1 MDESDVVVDQGNYHS
16 LREADESEISGH
28 HAIYVGVHVPHNEEQ
43 QQKNHH
49 HHHHKHRHKGKSK
62 KNGSSHSSANNSSS
76 TADAFFP
83 NSDPDA
89 RPDALLLDKNGTGDA
104 SQRVKFILGDEADDG
119 HESHEIFTE
128 MEELCYGSDGE
139 ELEWKEMA
147 RWIKY
152 EEDVDV
158 DADRWSK
165 PHVATLPL
173 HSLFELR
180 TCLINGTVCLDM
192 EADNIVQIADLVL
205 DKLIM
210 SEQLDESKREQVREA
225 LLRKHHHQS
234 HKKHR
239 DKRGSSLLPMIR
251 SLTDI
256 GRSLSQGG
264 AHNTSMEQQAAAQSG
279 IQTSHGSS
287 PNIQNSQTSPSSLM
301 VKGNSGDLGKSETSG
316 SLPKVSSHHSL
327 KKRLSEA
334 RLSIPH
340 NLAGHSL
347 SKRLS
352 EARMS
357 LPQNLQGLSMTSL
370 ESYQRS
376 KPEPIK
382 HKQDFRHGRSKSFH
396 SVSCKVD
403 SPRLH
408 RMHHNKFERS
418 KSFHSYPSKSE
429 SLRSNKSDSSYRFK
443 RSKARHSFMRK
454 IPQGAEASN
463 VLIGEVD
470 FLSRPIIAFVR
481 LQSAVSL
488 GDLTEVPIPT
498 RFLFILLGPV
508 GETKRYHEI
517 GRCVA
522 TLMSDKV
529 FHDVAY
535 KAKSTK
541 DLLAGIDE
549 FIDSVT
555 VLPPGAWDPNIR
567 IEPPKVV
574 PDQAKRLSHF
584 QTPNGH
590 AEGIDEEDGG
600 GGGGH
605 NGEHEGLERTGKIFG
620 GLIQDCKRRFPFYLS
635 DFKDAFHLQCL
646 ASFIFMYFACI
657 TPVITFG
664 GLLGEATENR
674 MSALEGLLG
683 ASICGVAFHLF
694 SGQPLT
700 ILGSTGPILVYEKI
714 LFGFCKTQEL
724 DYLSFRFWIGLWT
737 MVFCVILVATDA
749 SSFVKYFTRFIEES
763 FSSLISFIFIYE
775 SVHKLMKIYKE
786 YPVARYA
793 NDNTTY
799 ECMCQTATGLFEYD
813 EKDFYTESKIDC
825 DSLNGTLVG
834 NWCGK
839 HVPQSD
845 IFFMSLIL
853 MLGTFTIAYSLKEF
867 KTTGYFPTIIR
878 TTVSDFAVLIAVVI
892 MVGVDRLF
900 GVDTPKLLVPSE
912 FKPTSDLRKGWFI
925 HPFNGNGWWT
935 VLAAIIPALLATIL
949 VFMDQQITAVIV
961 NRKENKFKKG
971 LGYHLDLLVVAV
983 MLGICSIMGLPWF
996 VAATV
1001 LSINHVNSLRVE
1013 SECKAPGERPKIVGC
1028 REQRVTGVMVFV
1040 MIGLATLMTKI
1051 LSYVPMPVLYGVFLF
1066 MGIASLKG
1074 VQFVDRLSLFFMPLK
1089 YQPDYIYLRHVGIKK
1104 VYLFTFIQL
1113 MCLVVLWVIKST
1125 DAAIVFPIMVL
1136 GMVVGRKLMDYVFT
1150 KQEVMMLDDVMPE
1163 MTKRAKHDRKKKQ
1176 EEEVAACE
1184 QFQFLAKLK
1193 RLGCGIK
1200 WKYKKGR
1207 KRSDTFQLLQRA
1219 SAMASQEQPK
1229 MAKNGSA
1236 MKEKL
1241 KDEEPAYSP
1250 PPSSPKPTEN
1260 LEETESIKNIPGRVQ
1275 VPLSDGNMLSIPVDK
1290 VEFHPEV
1297 ACINIPED
1305 MAKTGVWKAL
1315 AKNAEGGQVVHRKP
1329 HGKEKSSSGGRPNLD
1344 LPTIP
1349 GSPRESSY
1357 LETQRGSI
1365 QEVRIEVPEQFRR
1378 TPSPPPTHIGTDNE
1392 TSV

>member
-28 HAIYVGVHVPHNEEQ
+28 HAIYVGVHVPHSEEQ
-43 QQKNHH
+43 PQKHHHH

-62 KNGSSHSSANNSSS
+62 KNGSHSSANNSSS
-76 TADAFFP
+76 TSDAFSP

-104 SQRVKFILGDEADDG
+104 SQRVKFILGDEADEG

-128 MEELCYGSDGE
+128 MEELCVGSDGE

-180 TCLINGTVCLDM
+180 NCLINGTVCLDM

-264 AHNTSMEQQAAAQSG
+264 SHNTSMEQQAAQG
-279 IQTSHGSS
+279 TLQTSHGSS

-301 VKGNSGDLGKSETSG
+301 VKTSSGELGKSDTSG

-327 KKRLSEA
+327 KKRFSEA

-340 NLAGHSL
+340 NLHGHSL

-370 ESYQRS
+370 ESYHRS
-376 KPEPIK
+376 KPESIK
-382 HKQDFRHGRSKSFH
+382 HKLDFRHGRSKSFH
-396 SVSCKVD
+396 SVKVD
-403 SPRLH
+403 SPRLYRAH
-408 RMHHNKFERS
+408 LIDRFE
-418 KSFHSYPSKSE
+418 
-429 SLRSNKSDSSYRFK
+429 

-481 LQSAVSL
+481 LQTAVSL

-498 RFLFILLGPV
+498 RFLFILLGPQS
-508 GETKRYHEI
+508 GGTKRYHEI

-522 TLMSDKV
+522 TLMSDKI

-535 KAKSTK
+535 KAKNVK

-567 IEPPKVV
+567 IEPPKTV
-574 PDQAKRLSHF
+574 PSQAKRLSHF

-600 GGGGH
+600 GGGGGGH
-605 NGEHEGLERTGKIFG
+605 NGEHEGLERTGRIFG
-620 GLIQDCKRRFPFYLS
+620 GLVEDCKRRFPFYLS

-664 GLLGEATENR
+664 GLLGEATDNK
-674 MSALEGLLG
+674 MSALESLLG

-694 SGQPLT
+694 AGQPLT

-714 LFGFCKTQEL
+714 LVSFCETAGL

-737 MVFCVILVATDA
+737 MLLCIILVATDA
-749 SSFVKYFTRFIEES
+749 SSLVKYFTRFIEES

-775 SVHKLMKIYKE
+775 SVHKLIKIYKQN
-786 YPVARYA
+786 PVEGYV
-793 NDNTTY
+793 NENTTY
-799 ECMCQTATGLFEYD
+799 ECMCQTASNLYEYR
-813 EKDFYTESKIDC
+813 EEDFYEEAEEDC
-825 DSLNGTLVG
+825 ERMNGTLVG
-834 NWCGK
+834 NYCGK

-845 IFFMSLIL
+845 IFLMSLVL
-853 MLGTFTIAYSLKEF
+853 MIGTFTIAYSLKEF

-878 TTVSDFAVLIAVVI
+878 QTVSDFAVLIAVLV
-892 MVGVDRLF
+892 MVGVDKLF

-912 FKPTSDLRKGWFI
+912 FKPTSDERKSWFI
-925 HPFNGNGWWT
+925 DPFNGNPWWT
-935 VLAAIIPALLATIL
+935 ALAGVLPALLATIL
-949 VFMDQQITAVIV
+949 IFMDQQITAVIV

-971 LGYHLDLLVVAV
+971 LGYHLDLLIVAV
-983 MLGICSIMGLPWF
+983 MLGVCSIMGLPWF

-1028 REQRVTGVMVFV
+1028 REQRLTGVMVFI

-1051 LSYVPMPVLYGVFLF
+1051 LSFVPMPVLYGVFLF

-1074 VQFVDRLSLFFMPLK
+1074 VQFVDRLALFFMPLK
-1089 YQPDYIYLRHVGIKK
+1089 YQPDYIYLRHVGIKR

-1125 DAAIVFPIMVL
+1125 DAALVFPIMVL
-1136 GMVVGRKLMDYVFT
+1136 GMVLVRKLMDKVFT
-1150 KQEVMMLDDVMPE
+1150 QQELMMLDDVMPE
-1163 MTKRAKHDRKKKQ
+1163 MTKRAKHDRKKKE

-1184 QFQFLAKLK
+1184 Q
-1193 RLGCGIK
+1193 
-1200 WKYKKGR
+1200 
-1207 KRSDTFQLLQRA
+1207 
-1219 SAMASQEQPK
+1219 
-1229 MAKNGSA
+1229 
-1236 MKEKL
+1236 
-1241 KDEEPAYSP
+1241 
-1250 PPSSPKPTEN
+1250 
-1260 LEETESIKNIPGRVQ
+1260 IKNIPGRVQ

-1315 AKNAEGGQVVHRKP
+1315 AKNSEAGQVVHRKP
-1329 HGKEKSSSGGRPNLD
+1329 HGKEKTNSGGARPTLD

-1378 TPSPPPTHIGTDNE
+1378 TPSPPPPYNGTDNE

>member
-28 HAIYVGVHVPHNEEQ
+28 HAIYVGVHVPHSEEQ
-43 QQKNHH
+43 PQKHHHH

-62 KNGSSHSSANNSSS
+62 KNGSHSSANNSSS
-76 TADAFFP
+76 TSDAFSP

-104 SQRVKFILGDEADDG
+104 SQRVKFILGDEADEG

-128 MEELCYGSDGE
+128 MEELCVGSDGE

-180 TCLINGTVCLDM
+180 NCLINGTVCLDM

-264 AHNTSMEQQAAAQSG
+264 SHNTSMEQQAAQG
-279 IQTSHGSS
+279 TLQTSHGSS

-301 VKGNSGDLGKSETSG
+301 VKTSSGELGKSDTSG

-327 KKRLSEA
+327 
-334 RLSIPH
+334 
-340 NLAGHSL
+340 
-347 SKRLS
+347 
-352 EARMS
+352 
-357 LPQNLQGLSMTSL
+357 
-370 ESYQRS
+370 
-376 KPEPIK
+376 
-382 HKQDFRHGRSKSFH
+382 
-396 SVSCKVD
+396 
-403 SPRLH
+403 
-408 RMHHNKFERS
+408 
-418 KSFHSYPSKSE
+418 
-429 SLRSNKSDSSYRFK
+429 
-443 RSKARHSFMRK
+443 KARHSFMRK

-481 LQSAVSL
+481 LQTAVSL

-498 RFLFILLGPV
+498 RFLFILLGPQS
-508 GETKRYHEI
+508 GGTKRYHEI

-522 TLMSDKV
+522 TLMSDKI

-535 KAKSTK
+535 KAKNVK

-567 IEPPKVV
+567 IEPPKTV
-574 PDQAKRLSHF
+574 PSQAKRLSHF

-600 GGGGH
+600 GGGGGGH
-605 NGEHEGLERTGKIFG
+605 NGEHEGLERTGRIFG
-620 GLIQDCKRRFPFYLS
+620 GLVEDCKRRFPFYLS

-664 GLLGEATENR
+664 GLLGEATDNK
-674 MSALEGLLG
+674 MSALESLLG

-694 SGQPLT
+694 AGQPLT

-714 LFGFCKTQEL
+714 LVSFCETAGL

-737 MVFCVILVATDA
+737 MLLCIILVATDA
-749 SSFVKYFTRFIEES
+749 SSLVKYFTRFIEES

-775 SVHKLMKIYKE
+775 SVHKLIKIYKQN
-786 YPVARYA
+786 PVEGYV
-793 NDNTTY
+793 NENTTY
-799 ECMCQTATGLFEYD
+799 ECMCQTASNLYEYR
-813 EKDFYTESKIDC
+813 EEDFYEEAEEDC
-825 DSLNGTLVG
+825 ERMNGTLVG
-834 NWCGK
+834 NYCGK

-845 IFFMSLIL
+845 IFLMSLVL
-853 MLGTFTIAYSLKEF
+853 MIGTFTIAYSLKEF

-878 TTVSDFAVLIAVVI
+878 QTVSDFAVLIAVLV
-892 MVGVDRLF
+892 MVGVDKLF

-912 FKPTSDLRKGWFI
+912 FKPTSDERKSWFI
-925 HPFNGNGWWT
+925 DPFNGNPWWT
-935 VLAAIIPALLATIL
+935 ALAGVLPALLATIL
-949 VFMDQQITAVIV
+949 IFMDQQITAVIV

-971 LGYHLDLLVVAV
+971 LGYHLDLLIVAV
-983 MLGICSIMGLPWF
+983 MLGVCSIMGLPWF

-1028 REQRVTGVMVFV
+1028 REQRLTGVMVFI

-1051 LSYVPMPVLYGVFLF
+1051 LSFVPMPVLYGVFLF

-1074 VQFVDRLSLFFMPLK
+1074 VQFVDRLALFFMPLK
-1089 YQPDYIYLRHVGIKK
+1089 YQPDYIYLRHVGIKR

-1125 DAAIVFPIMVL
+1125 DAALVFPIMVL
-1136 GMVVGRKLMDYVFT
+1136 GMVLVRKLMDKVFT
-1150 KQEVMMLDDVMPE
+1150 QQELMMLDDVMPE
-1163 MTKRAKHDRKKKQ
+1163 MTKRAKHDRKKKE

-1184 QFQFLAKLK
+1184 Q
-1193 RLGCGIK
+1193 
-1200 WKYKKGR
+1200 
-1207 KRSDTFQLLQRA
+1207 
-1219 SAMASQEQPK
+1219 
-1229 MAKNGSA
+1229 
-1236 MKEKL
+1236 
-1241 KDEEPAYSP
+1241 
-1250 PPSSPKPTEN
+1250 
-1260 LEETESIKNIPGRVQ
+1260 IKNIPGRVQ

-1315 AKNAEGGQVVHRKP
+1315 AKNSEAGQVVHRKP
-1329 HGKEKSSSGGRPNLD
+1329 HGKEKTNSGGARPTLD

-1378 TPSPPPTHIGTDNE
+1378 TPSPPPPYNGTDNE

>member
-1 MDESDVVVDQGNYHS
+1 
-16 LREADESEISGH
+16 
-28 HAIYVGVHVPHNEEQ
+28 
-43 QQKNHH
+43 
-49 HHHHKHRHKGKSK
+49 
-62 KNGSSHSSANNSSS
+62 
-76 TADAFFP
+76 
-83 NSDPDA
+83 
-89 RPDALLLDKNGTGDA
+89 
-104 SQRVKFILGDEADDG
+104 
-119 HESHEIFTE
+119 
-128 MEELCYGSDGE
+128 MEELCVGSDGE

-180 TCLINGTVCLDM
+180 NCLINGTVCLDM

-264 AHNTSMEQQAAAQSG
+264 AHNTSMEQQAAQGALH
-279 IQTSHGSS
+279 TSHGSS

-301 VKGNSGDLGKSETSG
+301 VKTSSGELGKSDTCASG

-334 RLSIPH
+334 R
-340 NLAGHSL
+340 
-347 SKRLS
+347 
-352 EARMS
+352 MS
-357 LPQNLQGLSMTSL
+357 LPQNLQGLSMTS
-370 ESYQRS
+370 
-376 KPEPIK
+376 
-382 HKQDFRHGRSKSFH
+382 FH
-396 SVSCKVD
+396 SVKVD
-403 SPRLH
+403 SPRLYRAH
-408 RMHHNKFERS
+408 LIDRFE
-418 KSFHSYPSKSE
+418 
-429 SLRSNKSDSSYRFK
+429 

-481 LQSAVSL
+481 LQTAVSL

-498 RFLFILLGPV
+498 RFLFILLGPQS
-508 GETKRYHEI
+508 GGTKRYHEI

-522 TLMSDKV
+522 TLMSDKI

-535 KAKSTK
+535 KAKNVK

-567 IEPPKVV
+567 IEPPKTV
-574 PDQAKRLSHF
+574 PSQAKRLSHF

-600 GGGGH
+600 GGGGGGGGH

-620 GLIQDCKRRFPFYLS
+620 GLVQDCKRRFPFFLS

-664 GLLGEATENR
+664 GLLGEATDNK
-674 MSALEGLLG
+674 MSALESLLG

-694 SGQPLT
+694 AGQPLT

-714 LFGFCKTQEL
+714 LVGFCETAGL

-737 MVFCVILVATDA
+737 MLLCIILVATDA
-749 SSFVKYFTRFIEES
+749 SSLVKYFTRFIEES

-775 SVHKLMKIYKE
+775 SVHKLIKIYKQN
-786 YPVARYA
+786 PVEGYT
-793 NDNTTY
+793 NENTTY
-799 ECMCQTATGLFEYD
+799 ECMCQTASSLYEYH
-813 EKDFYTESKIDC
+813 EEDFYEEAAKDC
-825 DSLNGTLVG
+825 ERMNGTLVG
-834 NWCGK
+834 NYCGK

-845 IFFMSLIL
+845 IFLMSLLL
-853 MLGTFTIAYSLKEF
+853 MIGTFTIAYSLKEF
-867 KTTGYFPTIIR
+867 KTTGYFPTIVR
-878 TTVSDFAVLIAVVI
+878 QTLSDFAVLIAVLV
-892 MVGVDRLF
+892 MVGVDKLF
-900 GVDTPKLLVPSE
+900 GIDTPKLLVPSE
-912 FKPTSDLRKGWFI
+912 FKPTSDERKSWFI
-925 HPFNGNGWWT
+925 DPFNGNPWWT
-935 VLAAIIPALLATIL
+935 AIAGVLPALLATIL
-949 VFMDQQITAVIV
+949 IFMDQQITAVIV

-971 LGYHLDLLVVAV
+971 LGYHLDLLIVAV

-1013 SECKAPGERPKIVGC
+1013 SDCKAPGERPKIVGC
-1028 REQRVTGVMVFV
+1028 REQRLTGVMVFI

-1051 LSYVPMPVLYGVFLF
+1051 LSFVPMPVLYGVFLF

-1074 VQFVDRLSLFFMPLK
+1074 VQFVDRLALFFMPLK
-1089 YQPDYIYLRHVGIKK
+1089 YQPDYIYLRHVGIKR

-1125 DAAIVFPIMVL
+1125 DAALVFPIMVL
-1136 GMVVGRKLMDYVFT
+1136 GMVLVRKLMDKVFT
-1150 KQEVMMLDDVMPE
+1150 QQELMMLDDVMPE
-1163 MTKRAKHDRKKKQ
+1163 MTKRAKHDRKKKE

-1184 QFQFLAKLK
+1184 Q
-1193 RLGCGIK
+1193 
-1200 WKYKKGR
+1200 
-1207 KRSDTFQLLQRA
+1207 
-1219 SAMASQEQPK
+1219 
-1229 MAKNGSA
+1229 
-1236 MKEKL
+1236 
-1241 KDEEPAYSP
+1241 
-1250 PPSSPKPTEN
+1250 
-1260 LEETESIKNIPGRVQ
+1260 IKNIPGRVQ

-1315 AKNAEGGQVVHRKP
+1315 AKNSEAGQVVHRKP
-1329 HGKEKSSSGGRPNLD
+1329 HGKEKTNSGGARPTLD

-1378 TPSPPPTHIGTDNE
+1378 TPSPPPTYNGTDNE

>member
-1 MDESDVVVDQGNYHS
+1 MQNCRRSLSKMDESDVVVDQGNYHS

-43 QQKNHH
+43 QQKPHH

-104 SQRVKFILGDEADDG
+104 SQRVKFILGDEGDDG

-180 TCLINGTVCLDM
+180 NCLINGTVCLDM

-264 AHNTSMEQQAAAQSG
+264 AHNTSMEQQAASQSG

-301 VKGNSGDLGKSETSG
+301 VKGNSGDLGKSDTSG

-340 NLAGHSL
+340 NLTGHSL
-347 SKRLS
+347 S
-352 EARMS
+352 
-357 LPQNLQGLSMTSL
+357 
-370 ESYQRS
+370 
-376 KPEPIK
+376 
-382 HKQDFRHGRSKSFH
+382 
-396 SVSCKVD
+396 
-403 SPRLH
+403 
-408 RMHHNKFERS
+408 
-418 KSFHSYPSKSE
+418 
-429 SLRSNKSDSSYRFK
+429 
-443 RSKARHSFMRK
+443 ARHSFMRK

-498 RFLFILLGPV
+498 RFLFILLGPQS

-590 AEGIDEEDGG
+590 AEGIDDEDG

-620 GLIQDCKRRFPFYLS
+620 GLIQDCKRRFPFFLS

-775 SVHKLMKIYKE
+775 SVHKLIKIYKE

-813 EKDFYTESKIDC
+813 EKDFYHESKIDC

-878 TTVSDFAVLIAVVI
+878 QTVSDFAVLIAVVI

-1136 GMVVGRKLMDYVFT
+1136 GMVVVRKLMDYVFT

-1176 EEEVAACE
+1176 EEEVLACE
-1184 QFQFLAKLK
+1184 K
-1193 RLGCGIK
+1193 
-1200 WKYKKGR
+1200 
-1207 KRSDTFQLLQRA
+1207 
-1219 SAMASQEQPK
+1219 
-1229 MAKNGSA
+1229 
-1236 MKEKL
+1236 
-1241 KDEEPAYSP
+1241 
-1250 PPSSPKPTEN
+1250 
-1260 LEETESIKNIPGRVQ
+1260 IKNIPGRVQ

-1378 TPSPPPTHIGTDNE
+1378 TPSPPPTHNGTDNE

>member
-16 LREADESEISGH
+16 LREADESETSGH

-83 NSDPDA
+83 NNDPDA
-89 RPDALLLDKNGTGDA
+89 RPDALLLDKNGDA

-347 SKRLS
+347 S
-352 EARMS
+352 
-357 LPQNLQGLSMTSL
+357 
-370 ESYQRS
+370 
-376 KPEPIK
+376 
-382 HKQDFRHGRSKSFH
+382 
-396 SVSCKVD
+396 
-403 SPRLH
+403 
-408 RMHHNKFERS
+408 
-418 KSFHSYPSKSE
+418 
-429 SLRSNKSDSSYRFK
+429 
-443 RSKARHSFMRK
+443 ARHSFMRK

-488 GDLTEVPIPT
+488 GDPTEVPIPR
-498 RFLFILLGPV
+498 RFLFILLGPQS

-522 TLMSDKV
+522 TIMSDKV

-1113 MCLVVLWVIKST
+1113 MCLVVPMGIKST

-1136 GMVVGRKLMDYVFT
+1136 GMVVVRKLMDYVFT

-1184 QFQFLAKLK
+1184 Q
-1193 RLGCGIK
+1193 
-1200 WKYKKGR
+1200 
-1207 KRSDTFQLLQRA
+1207 
-1219 SAMASQEQPK
+1219 
-1229 MAKNGSA
+1229 
-1236 MKEKL
+1236 
-1241 KDEEPAYSP
+1241 
-1250 PPSSPKPTEN
+1250 
-1260 LEETESIKNIPGRVQ
+1260 IKNIPGRVQ

>member
-28 HAIYVGVHVPHNEEQ
+28 HAIYVGVHVPHSEEQ
-43 QQKNHH
+43 PQKHHHH

-62 KNGSSHSSANNSSS
+62 KNGSHSSANNSSS
-76 TADAFFP
+76 TSDAFSP

-104 SQRVKFILGDEADDG
+104 SQRVKFILGDEADEG

-128 MEELCYGSDGE
+128 MEELCVGSDGE

-180 TCLINGTVCLDM
+180 NCLINGTVCLDM

-264 AHNTSMEQQAAAQSG
+264 SHNTSMEQQAAQG
-279 IQTSHGSS
+279 TLQTSHGSS

-301 VKGNSGDLGKSETSG
+301 VKTSSGELGKSDTSG

-327 KKRLSEA
+327 KV
-334 RLSIPH
+334 P
-340 NLAGHSL
+340 G
-347 SKRLS
+347 
-352 EARMS
+352 
-357 LPQNLQGLSMTSL
+357 
-370 ESYQRS
+370 
-376 KPEPIK
+376 
-382 HKQDFRHGRSKSFH
+382 
-396 SVSCKVD
+396 
-403 SPRLH
+403 
-408 RMHHNKFERS
+408 
-418 KSFHSYPSKSE
+418 SE
-429 SLRSNKSDSSYRFK
+429 SMEN
-443 RSKARHSFMRK
+443 SKARHSFMRK

-481 LQSAVSL
+481 LQTAVSL

-498 RFLFILLGPV
+498 RFLFILLGPQS
-508 GETKRYHEI
+508 GGTKRYHEI

-522 TLMSDKV
+522 TLMSDKI

-535 KAKSTK
+535 KAKNVK

-567 IEPPKVV
+567 IEPPKTV
-574 PDQAKRLSHF
+574 PSQAKRLSHF

-600 GGGGH
+600 GGGGGGH
-605 NGEHEGLERTGKIFG
+605 NGEHEGLERTGRIFG
-620 GLIQDCKRRFPFYLS
+620 GLVEDCKRRFPFYLS

-664 GLLGEATENR
+664 GLLGEATDNK
-674 MSALEGLLG
+674 MSALESLLG

-694 SGQPLT
+694 AGQPLT

-714 LFGFCKTQEL
+714 LVSFCETAGL

-737 MVFCVILVATDA
+737 MLLCIILVATDA
-749 SSFVKYFTRFIEES
+749 SSLVKYFTRFIEES

-775 SVHKLMKIYKE
+775 SVHKLIKIYKQN
-786 YPVARYA
+786 PVEGYV
-793 NDNTTY
+793 NENTTY
-799 ECMCQTATGLFEYD
+799 ECMCQTASNLYEYR
-813 EKDFYTESKIDC
+813 EEDFYEEAEEDC
-825 DSLNGTLVG
+825 ERMNGTLVG
-834 NWCGK
+834 NYCGK

-845 IFFMSLIL
+845 IFLMSLVL
-853 MLGTFTIAYSLKEF
+853 MIGTFTIAYSLKEF

-878 TTVSDFAVLIAVVI
+878 QTVSDFAVLIAVLV
-892 MVGVDRLF
+892 MVGVDKLF

-912 FKPTSDLRKGWFI
+912 FKPTSDERKSWFI
-925 HPFNGNGWWT
+925 DPFNGNPWWT
-935 VLAAIIPALLATIL
+935 ALAGVLPALLATIL
-949 VFMDQQITAVIV
+949 IFMDQQITAVIV

-971 LGYHLDLLVVAV
+971 LGYHLDLLIVAV
-983 MLGICSIMGLPWF
+983 MLGVCSIMGLPWF

-1028 REQRVTGVMVFV
+1028 REQRLTGVMVFI

-1051 LSYVPMPVLYGVFLF
+1051 LSFVPMPVLYGVFLF

-1074 VQFVDRLSLFFMPLK
+1074 VQFVDRLALFFMPLK
-1089 YQPDYIYLRHVGIKK
+1089 YQPDYIYLRHVGIKR

-1125 DAAIVFPIMVL
+1125 DAALVFPIMVL
-1136 GMVVGRKLMDYVFT
+1136 GMVLVRKLMDKVFT
-1150 KQEVMMLDDVMPE
+1150 QQELMMLDDVMPE
-1163 MTKRAKHDRKKKQ
+1163 MTKRAKHDRKKKE

-1184 QFQFLAKLK
+1184 Q
-1193 RLGCGIK
+1193 
-1200 WKYKKGR
+1200 
-1207 KRSDTFQLLQRA
+1207 
-1219 SAMASQEQPK
+1219 
-1229 MAKNGSA
+1229 
-1236 MKEKL
+1236 
-1241 KDEEPAYSP
+1241 
-1250 PPSSPKPTEN
+1250 
-1260 LEETESIKNIPGRVQ
+1260 IKNIPGRVQ

-1315 AKNAEGGQVVHRKP
+1315 AKNSEAGQVVHRKP
-1329 HGKEKSSSGGRPNLD
+1329 HGKEKTNSGGARPTLD

-1378 TPSPPPTHIGTDNE
+1378 TPSPPPPYNGTDNE

>member
-28 HAIYVGVHVPHNEEQ
+28 HAIYVGVHVPHSEEQ
-43 QQKNHH
+43 PQKHHHH

-62 KNGSSHSSANNSSS
+62 KNGSHSSANNSSS
-76 TADAFFP
+76 TSDAFSP

-104 SQRVKFILGDEADDG
+104 SQRVKFILGDEADEG

-128 MEELCYGSDGE
+128 MEELCVGSDGE

-180 TCLINGTVCLDM
+180 NCLINGTVCLDM

-264 AHNTSMEQQAAAQSG
+264 SHNTSMEQQAAQG
-279 IQTSHGSS
+279 TLQTSHGSS

-301 VKGNSGDLGKSETSG
+301 VKTSSGELGKSDTSG

-334 RLSIPH
+334 R
-340 NLAGHSL
+340 
-347 SKRLS
+347 
-352 EARMS
+352 MS
-357 LPQNLQGLSMTSL
+357 LPQNLQGLSMT
-370 ESYQRS
+370 
-376 KPEPIK
+376 
-382 HKQDFRHGRSKSFH
+382 
-396 SVSCKVD
+396 
-403 SPRLH
+403 
-408 RMHHNKFERS
+408 
-418 KSFHSYPSKSE
+418 
-429 SLRSNKSDSSYRFK
+429 
-443 RSKARHSFMRK
+443 ARHSFMRK

-481 LQSAVSL
+481 LQTAVSL

-498 RFLFILLGPV
+498 RFLFILLGPQS
-508 GETKRYHEI
+508 GGTKRYHEI

-522 TLMSDKV
+522 TLMSDKI

-535 KAKSTK
+535 KAKNVK

-567 IEPPKVV
+567 IEPPKTV
-574 PDQAKRLSHF
+574 PSQAKRLSHF

-600 GGGGH
+600 GGGGGGH
-605 NGEHEGLERTGKIFG
+605 NGEHEGLERTGRIFG
-620 GLIQDCKRRFPFYLS
+620 GLVEDCKRRFPFYLS

-664 GLLGEATENR
+664 GLLGEATDNK
-674 MSALEGLLG
+674 MSALESLLG

-694 SGQPLT
+694 AGQPLT

-714 LFGFCKTQEL
+714 LVSFCETAGL

-737 MVFCVILVATDA
+737 MLLCIILVATDA
-749 SSFVKYFTRFIEES
+749 SSLVKYFTRFIEES

-775 SVHKLMKIYKE
+775 SVHKLIKIYKQN
-786 YPVARYA
+786 PVEGYV
-793 NDNTTY
+793 NENTTY
-799 ECMCQTATGLFEYD
+799 ECMCQTASNLYEYR
-813 EKDFYTESKIDC
+813 EEDFYEEAEEDC
-825 DSLNGTLVG
+825 ERMNGTLVG
-834 NWCGK
+834 NYCGK

-845 IFFMSLIL
+845 IFLMSLVL
-853 MLGTFTIAYSLKEF
+853 MIGTFTIAYSLKEF

-878 TTVSDFAVLIAVVI
+878 QTVSDFAVLIAVLV
-892 MVGVDRLF
+892 MVGVDKLF

-912 FKPTSDLRKGWFI
+912 FKPTSDERKSWFI
-925 HPFNGNGWWT
+925 DPFNGNPWWT
-935 VLAAIIPALLATIL
+935 ALAGVLPALLATIL
-949 VFMDQQITAVIV
+949 IFMDQQITAVIV

-971 LGYHLDLLVVAV
+971 LGYHLDLLIVAV
-983 MLGICSIMGLPWF
+983 MLGVCSIMGLPWF

-1028 REQRVTGVMVFV
+1028 REQRLTGVMVFI

-1051 LSYVPMPVLYGVFLF
+1051 LSFVPMPVLYGVFLF

-1074 VQFVDRLSLFFMPLK
+1074 VQFVDRLALFFMPLK
-1089 YQPDYIYLRHVGIKK
+1089 YQPDYIYLRHVGIKR

-1125 DAAIVFPIMVL
+1125 DAALVFPIMVL
-1136 GMVVGRKLMDYVFT
+1136 GMVLVRKLMDKVFT
-1150 KQEVMMLDDVMPE
+1150 QQELMMLDDVMPE
-1163 MTKRAKHDRKKKQ
+1163 MTKRAKHDRKKKE

-1184 QFQFLAKLK
+1184 Q
-1193 RLGCGIK
+1193 
-1200 WKYKKGR
+1200 
-1207 KRSDTFQLLQRA
+1207 
-1219 SAMASQEQPK
+1219 
-1229 MAKNGSA
+1229 
-1236 MKEKL
+1236 
-1241 KDEEPAYSP
+1241 
-1250 PPSSPKPTEN
+1250 
-1260 LEETESIKNIPGRVQ
+1260 IKNIPGRVQ

-1315 AKNAEGGQVVHRKP
+1315 AKNSEAGQVVHRKP
-1329 HGKEKSSSGGRPNLD
+1329 HGKEKTNSGGARPTLD

-1378 TPSPPPTHIGTDNE
+1378 TPSPPPPYNGTDNE